1 MHTLFD
7 TLAAS
12 WQRFTC
18 RIRMQRRMRR
28 ELRELRQMSAHELR
42 DIGFSHPTIAVAA
55 AADLGLRGC

>member
-1 MHTLFD
+1 MHTIP
-7 TLAAS
+7 TALAAW

-18 RIRMQRRMRR
+18 RIQLQRRMRR

-42 DIGFSHPTIAVAA
+42 DIGFSHPAIAVAA